1 MKRRL
6 HAPSS
11 RRRSRRK
18 EFNTST
24 WSETAKWCSCG
35 RQVFSI
41 SFAFHS
47 VPSPQSSSRISI
59 TDSCTRLSC
68 PIYKGKRKTLCP
80 PNPSHFPASPP
91 ERWRLHLYARTRV
104 RVGLSTRR
112 YGVFLLSSRRSFV
125 LRRLL
130 SRIRRAK
137 PSRIW

>member
-1 MKRRL
+1 MSPRPIIKEKKPTEGVQHL
-6 HAPSS
+6 HLVRDRNGVLAVV
-11 RRRSRRK
+11 K
-18 EFNTST
+18 YST
-24 WSETAKWCSCG
+24 FPLHFTASLLLNL
-35 RQVFSI
+35 RH
-41 SFAFHS
+41 AFQS
-47 VPSPQSSSRISI
+47 QIAVP
-59 TDSCTRLSC
+59 RLSC
-68 PIYKGKRKTLCP
+68 PIYKGKHKTLCP

-137 PSRIW
+137 PPRIW